1 MGTALRSVLPI
12 DEAIEVLPDLIGMC
26 EDDLDVLVLE
36 VDDGVEGFVGHVL
49 RQQVC

>member
-1 MGTALRSVLPI
+1 MCTALRSVLPI
-12 DEAIEVLPDLIGMC
+12 DEAVEVFPYLVGVG

-49 RQQVC
+49 R